1 MVKIAPSILSGN
13 FLNLEPDIR
22 MVNENADLIHI
33 DVMDGSLVPNI
44 SFGFPV
50 MEAIAKAVTVPMD
63 VHLMIVNPDKY
74 IERFARCGADMIS
87 FHLEAADR
95 SGKDPKDIIALIKSC
110 GAKAGLAINPDIP
123 VERLFPYIEDVDFF
137 LIMSVFAGFGGQK
150 FIVESIDRIK
160 ALKAEMDRRGTVKDI
175 EVDGGVSASNSGILA
190 DDDVGCGK
198 LCLQSRESGQSYC
211 RTSLDDI
218 TYLLKGELGTFAFF
232 RFKTK
237 HTTVGDTD
245 DSGTYWHPCRADD
258 IFIER
263 SEPIESGGIFIG
275 VVVAA

>member
-63 VHLMIVNPDKY
+63 VHLMIINPDKY
-74 IERFARCGADMIS
+74 IERFAKCGADMIS

-190 DDDVGCGK
+190 DAGATILVAGSSVFK
-198 LCLQSRESGQSYC
+198 AENPAKA
-211 RTSLDDI
+211 I
-218 TYLLKGELGTFAFF
+218 AEL
-232 RFKTK
+232 R
-237 HTTVGDTD
+237 
-245 DSGTYWHPCRADD
+245 
-258 IFIER
+258 
-263 SEPIESGGIFIG
+263 
-275 VVVAA
+275 